1 MKKMMTKNST
11 CIYVRAGRPVRV
23 YLSYRRNHQKQ
34 THFCPESN
42 RLEVGY
48 FLFCHFLGTYCT
60 LLPFQS
66 VILMKLEN
74 GILWVSSC
82 QSEQVKMR
90 SKVGQIGSNNR
101 DLHSIFWPIKAWI
114 VGITY
119 AMITVVEHVGCI
131 FQIGHFTMG
140 LVIIAAG
147 TSVPDALSSILVAR
161 DGFGDM
167 AVR

>member
-1 MKKMMTKNST
+1 MYLCPCWSACPGIPRLPPEPPETNTFLS
-11 CIYVRAGRPVRV
+11 RV
-23 YLSYRRNHQKQ
+23 K
-34 THFCPESN
+34 
-42 RLEVGY
+42 
-48 FLFCHFLGTYCT
+48 
-60 LLPFQS
+60 
-66 VILMKLEN
+66 
-74 GILWVSSC
+74 
-82 QSEQVKMR
+82 
-90 SKVGQIGSNNR
+90 QIGSWILFILSFAWYVLYVFTIPKCNTDETR
-101 DLHSIFWPIKAWI
+101 KWYIVSFIMSIGIDQNKVKSGSNKVQTVEMYLYSILWSNKAWI